1 MYFSTLASLYISAN
15 IVNFLPMHF
24 DNNDMKSSKCHVI
37 HFYLL
42 FSFNISIEIIA
53 RDLLLQGTHF
63 KGIVSHFRVRVVL
76 NL

>member
-1 MYFSTLASLYISAN
+1 ML
-15 IVNFLPMHF
+15 
-24 DNNDMKSSKCHVI
+24 

-63 KGIVSHFRVRVVL
+63 KGIVGPILGLGLYLTSETRTLFPQVFNFL
-76 NL
+76 T